1 MKSYHQC
8 LLAAFM
14 IAVPAASCLAA
25 ETPDAG
31 ATQVARLSAALAG
44 SIDPKLAQAILKGPC
59 GLQDWSQ
66 SSVCMGGGINAEE
79 TTVAVEDH
87 KIVVTEPY
95 EIVVQHFEG
104 HDRTVYGDSDKYHHK
119 KQKYTIKTKDLGADF
134 VVMTPV
140 GMGTVL
146 VDKALYQ
153 QADPKAAVV
162 GSANLARAV
171 AAAANAVH
179 SQAQAEASAR
189 TAKSISDNLSA
200 GK

>member
-8 LLAAFM
+8 LLAALM
-14 IAVPAASCLAA
+14 IAAPVASCLAA
-25 ETPDAG
+25 EAPDAG
-31 ATQVARLSAALAG
+31 ATQVSRLSAVLAG
-44 SIDPKLAQAILKGPC
+44 SIDPKLAQQIIKGPC
-59 GLQDWSQ
+59 GPQDWNQ
-66 SSVCMGGGINAEE
+66 SSVCMGGGIYGE
-79 TTVAVEDH
+79 TKATVEDH
-87 KIVVTEPY
+87 KIVLTESY

-104 HDRTVYGDSDKYHHK
+104 HDRTVYGDSDKFHHK
-119 KQKYTIKTKDLGADF
+119 NQKYTIKTKELGADF

-153 QADPKAAVV
+153 AADPKAAVV
-162 GSANLARAV
+162 TESNLIRAI
-171 AAAANAVH
+171 AAAANGVH
-179 SQAQAEASAR
+179 SQEQAAASSR